1 MSDDDGFVPDYID
14 YSDEESEKPEFTVI
28 LDEDPCE
35 TLVVGEGDDREVFV
49 VIDDIHRKRPAEVTK
64 GPASKGKRKL
74 RSVVLATARAKVN
87 RSRKSRL
94 RRRNLVR
101 CSLCKKRT
109 SHLKKHFTKHHV
121 ARRYWFL
128 NPDKACWK
136 CSRHEIDIHIRNHGP
151 FSIRRHMSR
160 FSKLLSGFLRDIK
173 RKLGLSSDRSLLRFV
188 QEKRLG
194 TFGSMFNARETA
206 ILDALDDHLGLEKTK
221 RRNCAAPKRV
231 SSVLHWR
238 TLGSPLAYQAKKK
251 QPGKQLPPPK
261 QLPPKE
267 HSLSFIDSHCHLD
280 RLYRRTGY
288 KGSFTDYLRGRYG
301 SSSSNLLFCV
311 TNFCDP
317 KEFPS
322 QDTWKL
328 YESSTQVFATVGCH
342 PKKVD
347 ELTESRWRKMRQLL
361 TESKTQVLGEIGL
374 DYSDTRSGS
383 SSWHQQRRTLR
394 RLLDLAVQCRSSVV
408 IHCREAFD
416 DLFRICKEVLSRTC
430 KIHLHCC
437 TFHIRQYQKFT
448 SYFKNVYVG
457 VTPLVTYKGE
467 TSSAD
472 ARNLVRHLP
481 LSCILLETDAP
492 YFMPKQLRK
501 LHQPECSDPTMAIH
515 AAREIAAL
523 KNVSVETVLRHS
535 TRNARIMYSLP

>member
-1 MSDDDGFVPDYID
+1 MSDNDFVPDYYD
-14 YSDEESEKPEFTVI
+14 YSDRDDETQPEFTVI
-28 LDEDPCE
+28 LDENPCE

-49 VIDDIHRKRPAEVTK
+49 VIDDIHKKRPSEEATK
-64 GPASKGKRKL
+64 GSTIKGKRKV
-74 RSVVLATARAKVN
+74 RSVVLPTARAKVN
-87 RSRKSRL
+87 RFRKSSL
-94 RRRNLVR
+94 CRNLVR
-101 CSLCKKRT
+101 CSICKKHT

-128 NPDKACWK
+128 NPVKACWK
-136 CSRHEIDIHIRNHGP
+136 CSRHEIEIHVRNHGP

-160 FSKLLSGFLRDIK
+160 FARLLSGFLRDIK
-173 RKLGLSSDRSLLRFV
+173 GKFGLSSDRRLLRFV
-188 QEKRLG
+188 KEKRLG

-206 ILDALDDHLGLEKTK
+206 ILDALDDHLGLGKTK

-231 SSVLHWR
+231 SSILHWR
-238 TLGSPLAYQAKKK
+238 TLGSLLAYKAKKKK

-261 QLPPKE
+261 QLSPKE
-267 HSLSFIDSHCHLD
+267 HSLSFISSHCHLD

-301 SSSSNLLFCV
+301 SSASNLLFCV

-322 QDTWKL
+322 QDTWKS

-361 TESKTQVLGEIGL
+361 MESRTKVLGEIGL
-374 DYSDTRSGS
+374 DYSDTRNGS

-394 RLLDLAVQCRSSVV
+394 RLLDLAVQCKSSIV

-448 SYFKNVYVG
+448 SYVLQMDY
-457 VTPLVTYKGE
+457 Y
-467 TSSAD
+467 
-472 ARNLVRHLP
+472 
-481 LSCILLETDAP
+481 P
-492 YFMPKQLRK
+492 YP
-501 LHQPECSDPTMAIH
+501 
-515 AAREIAAL
+515 
-523 KNVSVETVLRHS
+523 
-535 TRNARIMYSLP
+535 